1 MEMFYKVYSL
11 KKQQQQKTLYEMY
24 LFVHVSAHSIDCIW
38 RSEDNMQE
46 SVLLGPGD

>member
-1 MEMFYKVYSL
+1 
-11 KKQQQQKTLYEMY
+11 MY

-46 SVLLGPGD
+46 SVLYFLPIDPRVELNLGYGLRCHYQLN